1 MNAGYPNL
9 DLLEYKARVALSSD
23 EEFLK
28 TIEEKRKND
37 KYVYVE
43 MEAIVFPQ
51 IWGSTCTGFKRWK
64 SSHWRMRYDKRV
76 HYGISRIADGYIYY
90 IFWRKDML

>member
-1 MNAGYPNL
+1 MNARYPNL
-9 DLLEYKARVALSSD
+9 ELLEYKARVALSSD

-28 TIEEKRKND
+28 TIEEQRKNN

-51 IWGSTCTGFKRWK
+51 IYVLALMFQK
-64 SSHWRMRYDKRV
+64 MEV
-76 HYGISRIADGYIYY
+76 QPLADA
-90 IFWRKDML
+90 L